1 MWATVG
7 LPACNPKRARELNL
21 FIRTRMNAASL
32 IARPDAR
39 VRKPVPKAASESH
52 SMGYFILTTVCTLTY
67 LGYLPIPR
75 NVLIAAC
82 VVYVLYDAFKR

>member
-21 FIRTRMNAASL
+21 FIRTRMNAVSL
-32 IARPDAR
+32 KAATRR
-39 VRKPVPKAASESH
+39 LGPKAGSESH

-67 LGYLPIPR
+67 LGYLPIPK